1 MKLETFRRRHRPRTV
16 RAANLNWRV
25 IQTRGSGKRA
35 PVLVMLPGTLGT
47 AEIFWNQIAALGK
60 RVRIVSV
67 TYPEIGDIK
76 RLADGLAALLDRLGV
91 DKASFVGSSLGG
103 FLGQWFAA
111 RHPERTRALVL
122 VEPMP
127 REALRGGMRW
137 LPMFRPALI
146 VLAGLVRFAQ
156 ALGIAR
162 RGVEPMDLEQ
172 WDRATR
178 SGKAPIE
185 RYGSVFSDL
194 RSMTLGAYLQTLS
207 AFVEPLPDLSQIHVP
222 ALVLVSTGSTLADGP
237 RTQSAMAKLANAEI
251 VSIPAGHWIPA
262 EQPEAMRQAIDQ
274 WLERRVA

>member
-91 DKASFVGSSLGG
+91 EKASFVGSSLGG

-111 RHPERTRALVL
+111 RHPERVERLFIGNSLLDPKKVNPARLKPAVLRRMPGKAHRRIVLGSVATWSEPEPVFAKLKVILHESGTRLLSARALKA
-122 VEPMP
+122 
-127 REALRGGMRW
+127 R
-137 LPMFRPALI
+137 
-146 VLAGLVRFAQ
+146 VLAVA
-156 ALGIAR
+156 
-162 RGVEPMDLEQ
+162 
-172 WDRATR
+172 
-178 SGKAPIE
+178 SSKAVPKL
-185 RYGSVFSDL
+185 D
-194 RSMTLGAYLQTLS
+194 
-207 AFVEPLPDLSQIHVP
+207 VP
-222 ALVLVSTGSTLADGP
+222 AS
-237 RTQSAMAKLANAEI
+237 RI
-251 VSIPAGHWIPA
+251 VIIDSDDDPLIPASTRK
-262 EQPEAMRQAIDQ
+262 AMRKTYKGAKSHNFKIGGHYPYITRPKQYTDVLKRHI
-274 WLERRVA
+274 LG

>member
-111 RHPERTRALVL
+111 RHPERVERLFIGNSLLDPKKVNPARRKPAALRRLPGKAHRRIVRGSVASWSEPEPVFAKLKVILHHSGTRLISARALKA
-122 VEPMP
+122 
-127 REALRGGMRW
+127 R
-137 LPMFRPALI
+137 
-146 VLAGLVRFAQ
+146 VLAVA
-156 ALGIAR
+156 
-162 RGVEPMDLEQ
+162 
-172 WDRATR
+172 
-178 SGKAPIE
+178 SSKA
-185 RYGSVFSDL
+185 
-194 RSMTLGAYLQTLS
+194 
-207 AFVEPLPDLSQIHVP
+207 VP
-222 ALVLVSTGSTLADGP
+222 AL
-237 RTQSAMAKLANAEI
+237 KLPASRI
-251 VSIPAGHWIPA
+251 VIIDSDDDPLIPASTRK
-262 EQPEAMRQAIDQ
+262 AMRKTYKGAKSHNFKIGGHYPYITRPKQYTDVLKRHI
-274 WLERRVA
+274 LG